1 MLRRLCTDFMFL
13 VNKQN
18 NRMGKIRRNTESIKY
33 LLENKSWAEI
43 QVDG

>member
-1 MLRRLCTDFMFL
+1 

-18 NRMGKIRRNTESIKY
+18 NRMGKITRRNIENIKY
-33 LLENKSWAEI
+33 LLENKSWAEL